1 MALCAICGK
10 PVICEHVMHGKCWEE
25 KLRRTAEHVCD
36 KACRWPTE
44 CDTADELE
52 AHCSECALTKLMEE
66 IK

>member
-25 KLRRTAEHVCD
+25 KLRRAAEHVCD
-36 KACRWPTE
+36 KACRWPLICGSEAALEDHCAE
-44 CDTADELE
+44 CEL
-52 AHCSECALTKLMEE
+52 SKLMEE